1 MKKQRLFLR
10 ITWGIVLSYVIVG
23 ILPFFI
29 LVGMHIFAI
38 IFVEGHDY
46 PDRLPIDFSWYELN
60 NTIWIQ
66 LPLFIVALCAVIWLS
81 RGNIWR
87 QIVLGSGFA
96 LISLFPLL
104 ITAAQSVP
112 GGVPKYN
119 LSTCEDL
126 PLYVQEAYLGNS
138 ERPIYTLYDGKLLMS
153 GMGSCNYQGI
163 CKGTIYKRKLEKKG
177 VEPTEARQCIKER
190 HKLSI
195 GTGP

>member
-1 MKKQRLFLR
+1 MKKQRLFSR

-29 LVGMHIFAI
+29 LVGRHIFAI

-119 LSTCEDL
+119 LSTCENL
-126 PLYVQEAYLGNS
+126 PLYVQKASWGDS
-138 ERPIYTLYDGKLLMS
+138 SPIYTLHEGELLMS
-153 GMGSCNYQGI
+153 GMSFCNYQGI
-163 CKGTIYKRKLEKKG
+163 CKGTIYKQKLEKKG

-195 GTGP
+195 GIGP